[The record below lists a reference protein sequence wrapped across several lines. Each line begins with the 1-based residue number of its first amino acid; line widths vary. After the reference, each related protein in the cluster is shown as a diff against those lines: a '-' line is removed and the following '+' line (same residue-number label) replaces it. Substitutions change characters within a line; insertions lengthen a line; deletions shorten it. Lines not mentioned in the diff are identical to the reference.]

1 MTKDELTNFLSS
13 EISTL
18 TLEIESYGDYND
30 FVENVA
36 DGGNHND
43 TFESGENYG
52 WLHGRKQAYEVVL
65 SILEDTPAVENNT
78 N

>member
-13 EISTL
+13 EINNL
-18 TLEIESYGDYND
+18 QREIESYGDYEEL
-30 FVENVA
+30 VENVA

-43 TFESGENYG
+43 TFEVGENYG
-52 WLHGRKQAYEVVL
+52 WLQGRKKAYEVVL
-65 SILEDTPAVENNT
+65 RILDETPEVENNT